1 MKEIPWISSWLSL
14 LSIVISI
21 CAFTIVMT
29 RGPIIAGGP
38 VIEIYISLLSLILA
52 FIFSIIGLRGKTV
65 NNIIPGI
72 SLTLTIAFGIFF
84 LFVYVVSGMGA
95 EGY

>member
-1 MKEIPWISSWLSL
+1 
-14 LSIVISI
+14 
-21 CAFTIVMT
+21 MT
-29 RGPIIAGGP
+29 GGP
-38 VIEIYISLLSLILA
+38 VIEIYISLLSLLLA
-52 FIFSIIGLRGKTV
+52 FILSIIGLRGKAV

-95 EGY
+95 GG